1 MSGPIYSNSIATLLS
16 ESLKKLPYFQKPLNS
31 QTLISEICKK
41 VESPSFEEVFKRKVV
56 SISLTYVPI
65 SILWFLWAGLLI
77 RLEFEFSE
85 EVFYPSRHLLFDL
98 YDRSGVP
105 ICSIRV
111 YENGMCQ
118 LLGEASEKAMLVSP
132 EPHPS
137 KTTQEADL
145 VNYYFLSRNIKQALA
160 YCSKSANSHSRFFFV
175 IFCLAKIL
183 DFLSKFP
190 P

>member
-56 SISLTYVPI
+56 SISLT
-65 SILWFLWAGLLI
+65 
-77 RLEFEFSE
+77 E

-118 LLGEASEKAMLVSP
+118 LIGEASEKAMLEYKASIG
-132 EPHPS
+132 
-137 KTTQEADL
+137 L
-145 VNYYFLSRNIKQALA
+145 L
-160 YCSKSANSHSRFFFV
+160 
-175 IFCLAKIL
+175 
-183 DFLSKFP
+183 
-190 P
+190 